1 MRIQHNIMA
10 MNAYRNYNTNNSA
23 LSKNL
28 EKLSSGYKINRAG
41 DDAAGLAISEKMR
54 AQITGLG
61 VAQKNAQDGIS
72 LVQTAEGAL
81 TEVHDM
87 LNRMVELANQSANGT
102 YADEVDRENL
112 QAEVDQLRSEID
124 RIADA
129 SNFNGINLL
138 DGNLSEAKG
147 LTEAL
152 NIVSLDAKKTG
163 DLGTLGGTAT
173 NGELTQG
180 TNEVKYSASF
190 YIADMTNNDAGNK
203 TITVGY
209 KDNNGADKTVT
220 LTIGSGKTATIDD
233 IMKALNDGATSNDVQ
248 FTGDNGE
255 AANSAGKGG
264 KFNELFEV
272 TKSGNNVLTITAKL
286 SNGDKLNSTK
296 SEVLDG
302 SKISVGTIGNTF
314 NTADVNDAIDKIK
327 ENYDGNGA
335 NAIGYGTAAGEATKY
350 VAETKASYTVASTT
364 LQLDAAKTGKEMHQM
379 AVQIG
384 EYTYIIKSGTQAVDK
399 TIEDAVTGSS
409 GKVKYVNV
417 KDDDT
422 ATLVAE
428 KLAAA
433 ISADEQ
439 NNGGTNGGF
448 VATAANGTLTIS
460 ESTNRAQH
468 VVTENDPDNALK
480 AADIGKLVNYEL
492 VAGSKAVNGT
502 ITVDAAKITDGTTLT
517 FGDKTYTLTTDTSKI
532 GSGYIQFSRND
543 TSQDIA
549 KAIADALTGDGATG
563 VTASNNQIT
572 FANAAIDGVLS
583 KSDISM
589 KGTGLQLQ
597 IGDTSD
603 KFNQLHV
610 VVQDMHTDSL
620 GIENLSIA
628 DPNSASAAIDK
639 IKAAINTVSSV
650 RGTLGA
656 TQNRL
661 EHTINNLSVMEE
673 NIQNAESAIRDTDVA
688 EEMMDYTKNN
698 ILIQSAQ
705 AMLAQANQVP
715 QGVLQLLG

>member
-173 NGELTQG
+173 DGELTQG
-180 TNEVKYSASF
+180 TSEVKYSASF
-190 YIADMTNNDAGNK
+190 YIADMTNNNAGNK

-220 LTIGSGKTATIDD
+220 LTIASGKTATIDD
-233 IMKALNDGATSNDVQ
+233 IMTALNTGATSGDVT
-248 FTGDNGE
+248 FTSDDGE
-255 AANSAGKGG
+255 AAASASKGG
-264 KFNELFEV
+264 KFSELFEV
-272 TKSGNNVLTITAKL
+272 TKNGNVLTITAKI

-314 NTADVNDAIDKIK
+314 DTADVNDAIDKIK
-327 ENYDGNGA
+327 ENYDGAGA
-335 NAIGYGTAAGEATKY
+335 DAIGYGTAAGEATKY

-364 LQLDAAKTGKEMHQM
+364 LALDAGMTGKDMHQM

-399 TIEDAVTGSS
+399 TIEDAVTNGS
-409 GKVKYVNV
+409 GKVKYVDV
-417 KDDDT
+417 KDNDT
-422 ATLVAE
+422 ATQVAE

-439 NNGGTNGGF
+439 NNGGF
-448 VATAANGTLTIS
+448 VATAATGTLTIS
-460 ESTNRAQH
+460 ESTNRAQN
-468 VVTENDPDNALK
+468 VVTSNDPDDALK

-543 TSQDIA
+543 TSEDIA